1 MNNGWEVD
9 RDYGWSMDEEQMTM
23 DEYGWKLVQNGWRMD
38 EKRLEKCVEMNNK
51 WKKMD
56 RRCSKKSFSKDFGLP
71 STKNSTW
78 EPNLEWRV
86 LLLLWPN
93 CFWKS
98 AVCQLCANTHSMF
111 RVPDLFWLTGAV
123 FRNISVTHSK
133 FSKRK
138 KSSKTWDF
146 GPARRNGNFS
156 DTPGDF
162 QKVILSSSPALYI
175 RKDMVTGRTVPSQNL
190 NCRNDA
196 VYLRLA
202 GCWRHSELWG
212 HSLWEAADVHIL
224 WEAR

>member
-1 MNNGWEVD
+1 MNNEWEVD

-23 DEYGWKLVQNGWRMD
+23 DEYGWKLVQSGWRMD

-98 AVCQLCANTHSMF
+98 AVFQLCAKTHSMF

-123 FRNISVTHSK
+123 FRNISVTQSFPNEK
-133 FSKRK
+133 KVQKRGILAPRVETATFRIPPAISKRSFYVSVRHY
-138 KSSKTWDF
+138 KSFCVKAF
-146 GPARRNGNFS
+146 C
-156 DTPGDF
+156 
-162 QKVILSSSPALYI
+162 V
-175 RKDMVTGRTVPSQNL
+175 
-190 NCRNDA
+190 
-196 VYLRLA
+196 
-202 GCWRHSELWG
+202 
-212 HSLWEAADVHIL
+212 
-224 WEAR
+224 

>member
-1 MNNGWEVD
+1 MNMAGNWC
-9 RDYGWSMDEEQMTM
+9 RMDEEWMKN
-23 DEYGWKLVQNGWRMD
+23 GWKSAW
-38 EKRLEKCVEMNNK
+38 K
-51 WKKMD
+51 WITNERKMD
-56 RRCSKKSFSKDFGLP
+56 RRCSKKSCSKDFGLP

-86 LLLLWPN
+86 LLLFWAN

-98 AVCQLCANTHSMF
+98 AVRQLCAKTHSMF

-138 KSSKTWDF
+138 KCSKTWDF

-162 QKVILSSSPALYI
+162 QKVILCFGPALYI
-175 RKDMVTGRTVPSQNL
+175 YKDMCVRM
-190 NCRNDA
+190 
-196 VYLRLA
+196 YLYTLPEMMYINSDGPKLRMTKNTA
-202 GCWRHSELWG
+202 ACGAKPN
-212 HSLWEAADVHIL
+212 WERPLVV
-224 WEAR
+224 

>member
-1 MNNGWEVD
+1 MNNEWEVD

-133 FSKRK
+133 FSKWK
-138 KSSKTWDF
+138 KIKNVGFWPRASKRQLF
-146 GPARRNGNFS
+146 GYPRRF
-156 DTPGDF
+156 P
-162 QKVILSSSPALYI
+162 K
-175 RKDMVTGRTVPSQNL
+175 
-190 NCRNDA
+190 
-196 VYLRLA
+196 
-202 GCWRHSELWG
+202 G
-212 HSLWEAADVHIL
+212 HSMFQSGTICHIDISIWSNHRLPAA
-224 WEAR
+224 

>member
-1 MNNGWEVD
+1 
-9 RDYGWSMDEEQMTM
+9 
-23 DEYGWKLVQNGWRMD
+23 
-38 EKRLEKCVEMNNK
+38 MNNK
-51 WKKMD
+51 WEKK
-56 RRCSKKSFSKDFGLP
+56 RCSKKSFWKDFGLP

-138 KSSKTWDF
+138 KKFKNVGFWPRASKRQLF
-146 GPARRNGNFS
+146 GYPRRF
-156 DTPGDF
+156 P
-162 QKVILSSSPALYI
+162 K
-175 RKDMVTGRTVPSQNL
+175 
-190 NCRNDA
+190 
-196 VYLRLA
+196 
-202 GCWRHSELWG
+202 G
-212 HSLWEAADVHIL
+212 HSKFQSVDIYIYTIPQTCRSTHPVGAIAVQCLVVMIMELVSLDMSEECRGYVSPLHCFNACALNYFISVVLTKFLPGSCKPSLQPIL
-224 WEAR
+224 GLFVSLRWVSIWAKTNISRVSR

>member
-1 MNNGWEVD
+1 MKNGWKNA
-9 RDYGWSMDEEQMTM
+9 
-23 DEYGWKLVQNGWRMD
+23 WKWITN
-38 EKRLEKCVEMNNK
+38 E
-51 WKKMD
+51 KKMD

-71 STKNSTW
+71 STKNSTR

-86 LLLLWPN
+86 LALLWPN

-175 RKDMVTGRTVPSQNL
+175 YTYVFVWKCMIQIYTWKIGSKHIKFLVQGPIS
-190 NCRNDA
+190 
-196 VYLRLA
+196 
-202 GCWRHSELWG
+202 
-212 HSLWEAADVHIL
+212 WENSNEGAY
-224 WEAR
+224 

>member
-1 MNNGWEVD
+1 MKHGWRTDDNGWIWLEISAE
-9 RDYGWSMDEEQMTM
+9 WMKKWMKN
-23 DEYGWKLVQNGWRMD
+23 GWKNAWKWITN
-38 EKRLEKCVEMNNK
+38 EKI
-51 WKKMD
+51 MD

-138 KSSKTWDF
+138 KKQKRGILAPRVETATFRIPPAISKWSF
-146 GPARRNGNFS
+146 
-156 DTPGDF
+156 
-162 QKVILSSSPALYI
+162 
-175 RKDMVTGRTVPSQNL
+175 
-190 NCRNDA
+190 
-196 VYLRLA
+196 
-202 GCWRHSELWG
+202 
-212 HSLWEAADVHIL
+212 
-224 WEAR
+224 

>member
-1 MNNGWEVD
+1 MG
-9 RDYGWSMDEEQMTM
+9 
-23 DEYGWKLVQNGWRMD
+23 
-38 EKRLEKCVEMNNK
+38 
-51 WKKMD
+51 

-162 QKVILSSSPALYI
+162 QKVILSFSPSIYIYIYTYACTICTYIQYIYIHIHVNNLYI
-175 RKDMVTGRTVPSQNL
+175 YTQNIYIYI
-190 NCRNDA
+190 N
-196 VYLRLA
+196 Y
-202 GCWRHSELWG
+202 
-212 HSLWEAADVHIL
+212 IL
-224 WEAR
+224 YTIYYINTTNNI

>member
-1 MNNGWEVD
+1 MWENNGWEVD
-9 RDYGWSMDEEQMTM
+9 KDYGWSMDEEQMTM
-23 DEYGWKLVQNGWRMD
+23 DEYGWELVQDGWRMD
-38 EKRLEKCVEMNNK
+38 EKRLEKCVEMNNT
-51 WKKMD
+51 WKKK
-56 RRCSKKSFSKDFGLP
+56 SKKSFSKDFGLP

-98 AVCQLCANTHSMF
+98 AVCQLCANTHCMF
-111 RVPDLFWLTGAV
+111 RVPNLFWLTGAV

-138 KSSKTWDF
+138 KGSKTWDF

-162 QKVILSSSPALYI
+162 QKVILCFSPVLYI
-175 RKDMVTGRTVPSQNL
+175 NRCV
-190 NCRNDA
+190 C
-196 VYLRLA
+196 A
-202 GCWRHSELWG
+202 GVSVCAH
-212 HSLWEAADVHIL
+212 VFN
-224 WEAR
+224 

>member
-1 MNNGWEVD
+1 MYLQSPAVILSSDPPPSIGLLSAYLFFYMYIYIYVCMYLFIYLYMYEEWMKNGWKNAWE
-9 RDYGWSMDEEQMTM
+9 RITNEQM
-23 DEYGWKLVQNGWRMD
+23 N
-38 EKRLEKCVEMNNK
+38 
-51 WKKMD
+51 

-71 STKNSTW
+71 STNNSTW

-98 AVCQLCANTHSMF
+98 AVCQLCAKTHSMF

-138 KSSKTWDF
+138 NSSKTWDF

-162 QKVILSSSPALYI
+162 QKVILCFSPAL
-175 RKDMVTGRTVPSQNL
+175 
-190 NCRNDA
+190 
-196 VYLRLA
+196 
-202 GCWRHSELWG
+202 
-212 HSLWEAADVHIL
+212 
-224 WEAR
+224 